1 MRTLFDRLKSYT
13 WAKLFIIYT
22 RYLIGF
28 AFVHASLPKIMGER
42 FTRIG
47 IDNPV
52 GFYFEAM
59 YQSGFYWNF
68 LGWSQMIAA
77 VLIMTQRYA
86 TLGAVMFL
94 PIITNIFL
102 VTWSIGFSGTPVVTF
117 FMLLATI
124 MLLIWEFDKLKV
136 LLPADNESI
145 SIHYSPD
152 PFMHKPIWIFQGIAI
167 ISVVLFADLTTA
179 ARTIKSISIGLIL
192 VSITV
197 TAFYFLFRK
206 KSEQLSNG
214 SLNRV

>member
-1 MRTLFDRLKSYT
+1 MRTLFDRLKNYT

-42 FTRIG
+42 FTRIP

-86 TLGAVMFL
+86 TLGAILFL
-94 PIITNIFL
+94 PIITNVFL
-102 VTWSIGFSGTPVVTF
+102 VTWSIGFVGTPVVTF
-117 FMLLATI
+117 FMFLATV
-124 MLLIWEFDKLKV
+124 MLLVWEYDRLKV
-136 LLPADNESI
+136 LLPADNQAI
-145 SIHYSPD
+145 SMQYKPD
-152 PFMHKPIWIFQGIAI
+152 PFMHKPIWIYQGFAI
-167 ISVVLFADLTTA
+167 IALVLFADLTTVEK
-179 ARTIKSISIGLIL
+179 TVKSISIFILLIS
-192 VSITV
+192 VSV

-206 KSEQLSNG
+206 KSEQFSDG
-214 SLNRV
+214 SFNRV